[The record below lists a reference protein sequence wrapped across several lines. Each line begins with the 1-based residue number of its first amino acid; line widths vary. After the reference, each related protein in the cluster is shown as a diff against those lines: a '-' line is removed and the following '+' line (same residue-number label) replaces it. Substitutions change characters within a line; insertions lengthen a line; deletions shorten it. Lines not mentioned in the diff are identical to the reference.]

1 MHKTSTTHMRACP
14 GSGLFSKALSSN
26 SPQKYP
32 FTQDRSIFIYHLRC
46 WEVWPTA
53 MRGEFCTG
61 ISNHRTFLSMSGEN
75 LRWTETSFKLFNN
88 LCHQKVLI
96 IRKSNHLNWTACR
109 LWSCPSKVS
118 ANEDIQQRGEFQ
130 NILRWHFIWVFRS
143 TNYIQ
148 TFLEIGPMCLEFN
161 YDDFQFFGKPF

>member
-1 MHKTSTTHMRACP
+1 MWSIKKGAPNIAQDLTHPHEGMP
-14 GSGLFSKALSSN
+14 WVGIIFQGPFIKLPSKISI
-26 SPQKYP
+26 YP
-32 FTQDRSIFIYHLRC
+32 SSIFIYHLRC

-75 LRWTETSFKLFNN
+75 WRWTETSFKLSNN

-130 NILRWHFIWVFRS
+130 NILRWHFSWVF
-143 TNYIQ
+143 
-148 TFLEIGPMCLEFN
+148 
-161 YDDFQFFGKPF
+161 